1 MRIFIASLLLVSIP
15 AVADPAAKP
24 PAQDA
29 RQMHADDCAKA
40 RAANR
45 ACVIDM
51 TGEQLDGTSPIA
63 GGIATT
69 VIKFTQSGSLI
80 RIRREFIEQILKTA
94 EDL

>member
-1 MRIFIASLLLVSIP
+1 MRILIASLLLVSLP
-15 AVADPAAKP
+15 AAADPAAKP
-24 PAQDA
+24 QTAT
-29 RQMHADDCAKA
+29 QMHSDDCAKA
-40 RAANR
+40 RAAKR

-51 TGEQLDGTSPIA
+51 TGEQVDGDSPTA

-69 VIKFTQSGSLI
+69 VIKFSQNSSLI